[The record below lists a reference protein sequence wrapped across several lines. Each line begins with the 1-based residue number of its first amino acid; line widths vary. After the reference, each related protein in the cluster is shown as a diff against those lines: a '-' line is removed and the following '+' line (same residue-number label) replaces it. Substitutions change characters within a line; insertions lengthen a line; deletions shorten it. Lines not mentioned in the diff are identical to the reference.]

1 MTRIAAPSTAA
12 GNSDAYGFVPFTAR
26 PLPGR
31 PIRVVVEH
39 GGKPAVACAS
49 ASQNQSEPAVSKPP
63 PLGRYL
69 RPTGPRLGAT
79 FPPPSAESD
88 PRGRVARHTTE
99 TTTAPVAERVGF
111 EPTRPF

>member
-12 GNSDAYGFVPFTAR
+12 GNADAYRFVPFTAR
-26 PLPGR
+26 PLPGQ

-39 GGKPAVACAS
+39 GGQARRRLRFGFT
-49 ASQNQSEPAVSKPP
+49 EPVRTRASKPP

-69 RPTGPRLGAT
+69 RTTGPASERHS
-79 FPPPSAESD
+79 PPPSAESD

-99 TTTAPVAERVGF
+99 TTTAPMAERVGF